1 MYPVLFKIGPIT
13 IYTYGVMVALG
24 FTIGLYLAAREA
36 KRENISSDNIINLF
50 FWIVIPGFI
59 GARIVYI
66 FTEWEYFLRY
76 PLRIFLA
83 NEGFVFY
90 GGFIAA
96 FLGAFWYVN
105 RQKIDVW
112 KTADIIAPSI
122 AIGHAISRLGCFF
135 YGCCYG
141 KPTNS
146 WIGILFPPE
155 SPAGQLGVPVIPTQL
170 ISSFV
175 LLVIFFILVI
185 ARRYRKF
192 FGQIFWLYVLL
203 YAAARFAIEFFRGDP
218 RGHIWTFSTS
228 QFIAIF
234 MVIAAAIWGRP
245 SRCHPPAGKL

>member
-24 FTIGLYLAAREA
+24 FIIGLYLAAREA
-36 KRENISSDNIINLF
+36 KKEDIKPDNIINLF
-50 FWIVIPGFI
+50 FWVIISGHI

-66 FTEWEYFLRY
+66 FTEWEYFLEY
-76 PLRIFLA
+76 PLRIVFA

-96 FLGAFWYVN
+96 FLGAFWYLK

-112 KTADIIAPSI
+112 KTADVIAPSI
-122 AIGHAISRLGCFF
+122 AIGHAIGRIGCFF

-185 ARRYRKF
+185 ARRYSKF

-203 YAAARFAIEFFRGDP
+203 YAAARFVIEFFRGDP
-218 RGHIWTFSTS
+218 RGHIWIFSTS

-234 MVIAAAIWGRP
+234 MIAAALIWGRFRR
-245 SRCHPPAGKL
+245 SHHTA